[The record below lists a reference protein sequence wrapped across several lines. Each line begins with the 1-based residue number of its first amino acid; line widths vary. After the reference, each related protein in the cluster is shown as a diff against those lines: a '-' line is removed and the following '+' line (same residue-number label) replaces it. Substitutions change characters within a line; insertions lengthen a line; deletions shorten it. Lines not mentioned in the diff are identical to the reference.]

1 METPKESEIEKEKEN
16 KMNPSAQMDIIV
28 ENYLANNPVGGRAD
42 GKQNE
47 VEIRFGSDIKKQK
60 ISQIDYE
67 NVIKKLYGSGF
78 IIENSEGIHSLRI
91 FHEYTDKTTGSSM
104 MSNIRTEVVGIN
116 MIKEYCKTNNL
127 QTILALPGCG
137 RESVVFT
144 QKTKPKTDK
153 GAFINPADFKDF
165 NIRVSYQ
172 LEDNHRPM
180 SNIANN
186 IARKWQDAKKTF
198 RHMNRIRFR
207 HDTLPFY
214 ADLSIVRKS
223 KTTNGGIPMKYYTIQ
238 DAGVFTNPE
247 TYEIEVELNNSMI
260 GIGTEYNTVKSV
272 TDAIRKMIRIVMG
285 GIQGTNYPISYT
297 LANEVKIAYM
307 RLLHGDDYQPGRIQ
321 PRDFA
326 GPSSQT
332 LQIQNIM
339 VANANSTVPNIR
351 KNYTVTD
358 KADGD
363 RKLLFV
369 NSKGDVYM
377 IDTNMNV
384 VFTGARTSNKDLFD
398 SLLDGEHIKNDK
410 NGKSINLYAVFDI
423 YYINKRSTREFA
435 FYNNSGESD
444 AEASKQ
450 KYRVVLMKQFVDL
463 LKLTKTCDFTIKCK
477 MFYSDSPS
485 TTIFDGCSKILSDI
499 QDGVYEYN
507 ADGLIFTPC
516 NTGVASDAVGVA
528 GKLNKPLWA
537 QSFKW
542 KPPDYNTIDFLVS
555 IKKDKTGKD
564 EIHNIFQDGQNLQGH
579 NNIIQYKTIVLR
591 CGYDERDRRHG
602 YLNPFEDIVQGRY
615 DSAEIANEDGY
626 KPVPFQPTNPYD
638 PNAQFANIILREDGN
653 QELSLFTKEG
663 EYFEEDMIVE
673 FSYDMTKPA
682 GWRWVPLR
690 ARYDKTAELRSG
702 LKNYGNA
709 YHVANNNWQSIHR
722 PVTEEM
728 ISKAVNIPDYI
739 EECGEEEN
747 GDANEGVYYNRTG
760 NEKKTKSLRDF
771 HNLYVKNKLIKGV
784 SNRNDILIDYAVG
797 KAGDLPKWMYANLS
811 FVLGIDIS
819 RDNIHNRI
827 DGACARYLNYKRTA
841 KDMPGG
847 LFINGNSGNNIRKG
861 DAFTTQKDKEIANA
875 VFGNGPKDAK
885 FLGEGVYKRYGV
897 GHDGFN
903 ISSCQFAL
911 HYFLESNAS
920 IHRFVRNLAECTKI
934 NGYFIGTCFDGK
946 TIFNLL
952 EDKDEGGSF
961 VIMNDGKKVFELTKM
976 YSQTGFPDD
985 ETCVGYPINVYQE
998 TIGKTFREYLVNFD
1012 YLRRLMDD
1020 YGFILVSKEK
1030 AIPMGLPNGSG
1041 LFGELFKSM
1050 EHETKFD
1057 SKKIA
1062 DYNNA
1067 HLMTVDEK
1075 NISFLNRYFVFQKV
1089 RAVATEQLGKLMVH
1103 APASEEEKE
1112 KENEKTDDEP
1122 KKITKMTGDK
1132 VTIGDGTIKMKVKRS
1147 KNKDKDNEK

>member
-1 METPKESEIEKEKEN
+1 MENDKDRDRDKDKEK
-16 KMNPSAQMDIIV
+16 KANPNEQLDMLID
-28 ENYLANNPVGGRAD
+28 NYLANNPAGGRAD

-67 NVIKKLYGSGF
+67 NVVKKLYSCGF
-78 IIENSEGIHSLRI
+78 ILDNPEGTHSLRI
-91 FHEYTDKTTGSSM
+91 FHEYTDKTTGAQM
-104 MSNIRTEVVGIN
+104 MSNIRTEIIGIVA
-116 MIKEYCKTNNL
+116 IKEYCKTNNL
-127 QTILALPGCG
+127 QTILNMPGASSD
-137 RESVVFT
+137 SVVFT
-144 QKTKPKTDK
+144 QKTKAKSAN
-153 GAFINPADFKDF
+153 GSFINPADFKDF

-172 LEDNHRPM
+172 LETDHRPL
-180 SNIANN
+180 SNIVSG
-186 IARKWQDAKKTF
+186 ITRKWQDSKKTF

-223 KTTNGGIPMKYYTIQ
+223 KTTNGGIPMKFYTIQ

-247 TYEIEVELNNSMI
+247 TYEIEIEINNYMV
-260 GIGTEYNTVKSV
+260 GVGTDYDTVKAV
-272 TDAIRKMIRIVMG
+272 TDSIRKIIRIVMG

-297 LANEVKIAYM
+297 VANDIKIAYM
-307 RLLHGDDYQPGRIQ
+307 KLLHGAEYQPGRIQ
-321 PRDFA
+321 SRDFV

-332 LQIQNIM
+332 LQIHNIIEL
-339 VANANSTVPNIR
+339 NDNLTVPNIR

-363 RKLLFV
+363 RKLLFI
-369 NSKGDVYM
+369 NDKGYLYM

-384 VFTGARTSNKDLFD
+384 VFTGAQTNNKDLYD
-398 SLLDGEHIKNDK
+398 SLLDGEHIKTDK
-410 NGKSINLYAVFDI
+410 LDNAINLYAAFDI
-423 YYINKRSTREFA
+423 YYINKKSTREYA
-435 FYNNSGESD
+435 FYNNVGDVESN
-444 AEASKQ
+444 KQ
-450 KYRVVLMKQFVDL
+450 KYRVVLLKQFIDL

-477 MFYSDSPS
+477 MFYSDSAS
-485 TTIFDGCSKILSDI
+485 RTIFDGCSQILSDI
-499 QDGVYEYN
+499 KDGIYEYN
-507 ADGLIFTPC
+507 ADGLIFTPA
-516 NTGVASDAVGVA
+516 NTAVASDVVGVA

-542 KPPDYNTIDFLVS
+542 KPVEYNTIDFLVS
-555 IKKDKTGKD
+555 IKKDKSGKD
-564 EIHNIFQDGQNLQGH
+564 EVHNIFQDGQNLQGH
-579 NNIIQYKTIVLR
+579 NNIIQYKTVILR
-591 CGYDERDRRHG
+591 CGYDERDKRHG
-602 YLNPFEDIVQGRY
+602 YLNPFEDVVQGKY
-615 DSAEIANEDGY
+615 DNTEMANEDGY

-638 PNAQFANIILREDGN
+638 PNAQFANIILREDGSR
-653 QELSLFTKEG
+653 ELSMFTKEG

-673 FSYDMTKPA
+673 FSYDMTKPV

-702 LKNYGNA
+702 QKNYGNA
-709 YHVANNNWQSIHR
+709 YHVANNNWQSIHQ
-722 PVTEEM
+722 PVTEDM
-728 ISKAVNIPDYI
+728 ISKAINIPEYI

-760 NEKKTKSLRDF
+760 NEKKTQSLRDF

-784 SNRNDILIDYAVG
+784 ANRNDILIDYAVG
-797 KAGDLPKWMYANLS
+797 KAGDMAKWIYANLS

-827 DGACARYLNYKRTA
+827 DGACARYLTNKRTT
-841 KDMPGG
+841 KNMPGA
-847 LFINGNSGNNIRKG
+847 LFINGNSGNNIRRG

-885 FLGEGVYKRYGV
+885 FLGEGVYRRYGV

-920 IHRFVRNLAECTKI
+920 LHRFIRNLAECTKR

-946 TIFNLL
+946 TIFKLL

-961 VIMNDGKKVFELTKM
+961 TIMNDEKKIFELTKM

-1012 YLRRLMDD
+1012 YLMRIMED
-1020 YGFILVSKEK
+1020 YGFVLVNKEK

-1041 LFGELFKSM
+1041 LFGDMFRNM
-1050 EHETKFD
+1050 ESETKNDNRKF
-1057 SKKIA
+1057 A
-1062 DYNNA
+1062 DYKNA

-1075 NISFLNRYFVFQKV
+1075 QISFMNRYFVFQKLRDV
-1089 RAVATEQLGKLMVH
+1089 NAEKIGKLVAH
-1103 APASEEEKE
+1103 KTVDELELPLAEAEEEKE
-1112 KENEKTDDEP
+1112 TAP
-1122 KKITKMTGDK
+1122 KKITKVQGEK
-1132 VTIGDGTIKMKVKRS
+1132 VTISDEVIKIKIKR
-1147 KNKDKDNEK
+1147 KKET